1 MKSRT
6 LFIAIILLL
15 LSGGLYWFTRDTSKP
30 SQPAIS
36 EPASPAPGE
45 PAGAVADATPAE
57 RAPPVSRPDIVDPKQ
72 FCSDKYDCH
81 DPLIPNNANE
91 LRWMQQY
98 GYPTK
103 DELDRMAR
111 LSDVELEMEAKQGK
125 LTAMTELG
133 SRLVDRNDVNG
144 EKWVYLAQ
152 QRGSIY
158 AYYIDAKTEMNRT
171 LGHGL
176 VESGAHLRL
185 AYLLGDYK
193 AATAL
198 YQFASK
204 EGLDIVELNA
214 IDRRAA
220 SLYITYA
227 KNRQPT
233 PRPFE

>member
-1 MKSRT
+1 MKSKT
-6 LFIAIILLL
+6 ILIAIALLL
-15 LSGGLYWFTRDTSKP
+15 LGGGLYWFIRNTDKP
-30 SQPAIS
+30 SQPAIAES
-36 EPASPAPGE
+36 ASPAQGEPADTMVGATTAEQASPAP
-45 PAGAVADATPAE
+45 
-57 RAPPVSRPDIVDPKQ
+57 RPSVVDPKQ
-72 FCSDKYDCH
+72 FCNDKYSCH
-81 DPLIPNNANE
+81 DPLMPNNANE

-103 DELDRMAR
+103 DEQERMAR
-111 LSDVELEMEAKQGK
+111 LSDIELEMEAKQGK

-133 SRLVDRNDVNG
+133 SRMIDRNDVRG
-144 EKWVYLAQ
+144 TRWVLMAKD
-152 QRGSIY
+152 RGSIY
-158 AYYIDAKTEMNRT
+158 AYYVEAKTEMNHT

-176 VESGAHLRL
+176 VESGAFLRV

-193 AATAL
+193 AGTAL

-204 EGLDIVELNA
+204 EGLSIGELDM

>member
-1 MKSRT
+1 MKFRH
-6 LFIAIILLL
+6 FAIAIGFLLL
-15 LSGGLYWFTRDTSKP
+15 AGGLYWFTRNTDKP
-30 SQPAIS
+30 SQPAIAES
-36 EPASPAPGE
+36 ASPAQGE
-45 PAGAVADATPAE
+45 PADTMAGTTAAEQVSPAP
-57 RAPPVSRPDIVDPKQ
+57 RAGIVDPKQ
-72 FCSDKYDCH
+72 FCTAKSSCY
-81 DPLIPNNANE
+81 DPLVPNNANE

-103 DELDRMAR
+103 DELDRMAQ
-111 LSDVELEMEAKQGK
+111 LSDDELEMEAKQGK

-152 QRGSIY
+152 QHGSVY
-158 AYYIDAKTEMNRT
+158 AYYIDAKTEMNHT

-204 EGLDIVELNA
+204 EELDIVELNA